1 MSLAKFR
8 EYGRQMDDYVSSRI
22 GEMPVTWADDSA
34 WNAWGDTQ
42 NKLRGDWKNTLNPNQ
57 RSEYEQM
64 QAFSDAQ
71 NKRHMNTGMGITA
84 ALIAAGAGGMGLGQ
98 LGGLEGLFG
107 GAGEA
112 AGGATAGAG
121 ELGGTG
127 MLTEGG
133 FYDLASM
140 PFDQALSASSQLPTT
155 SFNPLMSAGTSG
167 AGGAGS
173 GFLLDGGFYS
183 PEALPTNQAMNF
195 ASNMPSVNIA
205 NQFAPAAGAGGA
217 GSGWMLDGGFFSP
230 EAMPFDQAAQFSAN
244 MPSANIANPFTA
256 GATAGGGGLQSFMK
270 GLMPS
275 TASEGLKALS
285 SLAGVYSGYQQ
296 NKSYGDLTKS
306 LSSLYGPNSA
316 YEEQLR
322 KELQRRDAMAG
333 RRSQY
338 GPRAVE
344 LQARLAQLASGQ
356 AGTLGNLYA
365 AQGGA
370 RNNML
375 NSALQLNKDFDIL
388 GKLGTLFGG

>member
-34 WNAWGDTQ
+34 WQSWGDTQ

-112 AGGATAGAG
+112 AGAGAG

-140 PFDQALSASSQLPTT
+140 PFDQALSASSQFPTT
-155 SFNPLMSAGTSG
+155 SFNPFMSAGAE
-167 AGGAGS
+167 AGGAGA

-183 PEALPTNQAMNF
+183 PEALPTNQAMQF
-195 ASNMPSVNIA
+195 ASNMPS
-205 NQFAPAAGAGGA
+205 
-217 GSGWMLDGGFFSP
+217 
-230 EAMPFDQAAQFSAN
+230 
-244 MPSANIANPFTA
+244 ANITNPFTEGIGTIGGLSNGTSYNSGA
-256 GATAGGGGLQSFMK
+256 GVEGGSGGGLEAANAAGPGGTSSGGLQSFMK
-270 GLMPS
+270 SLMPS

-306 LSSLYGPNSA
+306 LSSLYGPGSA

-322 KELQRRDAMAG
+322 KELQRRDAMSG

-375 NSALQLNKDFDIL
+375 NSALQFNKDFDIL